1 MKTIE
6 YSKIKKDRYGIEED
20 GRIYSYYT
28 HKYMKTTFDKDGY
41 RTLRLQN
48 RNGGYSNFGVHRLL
62 MITYRPID
70 NMENMT
76 VNHIDGNKLN
86 NSLDNLEWVT
96 INENTRLAHQ
106 IGLHDEYKGEKSSFA
121 VLTNEEASTV
131 LSLIRQGYKRSQIK
145 KIVPKA
151 TNAIISQIKNG
162 YAWKWLSHN

>member
-6 YSKIKKDRYGIEED
+6 YIKIKKDRYGIEED

-28 HKYMKTTFDKDGY
+28 RKYMRTTLDKDGY

-48 RNGGYSNFGVHRLL
+48 RKGGYSNFGVHRLL
-62 MITYRPID
+62 MITYRPIE

-96 INENTRLAHQ
+96 VNENTRLAHQ
-106 IGLHDEYKGEKSSFA
+106 IGLHDEYKGEKSFFA

-131 LSLIRQGYKRSQIK
+131 LALIQKGYKRSQIK

-162 YAWKWLSHN
+162 YTWKWLPHN